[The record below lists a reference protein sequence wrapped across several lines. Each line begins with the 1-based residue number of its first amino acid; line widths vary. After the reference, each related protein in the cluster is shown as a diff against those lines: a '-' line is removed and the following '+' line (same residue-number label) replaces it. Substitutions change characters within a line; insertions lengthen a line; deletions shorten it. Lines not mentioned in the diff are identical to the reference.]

1 LDGAK
6 GAVAGAKV
14 QHAADRTDDTGGG
27 GDESEQAGRFGLGE
41 QGLQLGGTAGGL
53 MAEDADQ
60 PATAAGEWVGEWV
73 GLAGAAVAG
82 PAWFGQAAGGEA
94 GHQALEAASRAIDAA
109 PERHHQGDEAR
120 FADEAA
126 GEMAASM
133 RKMMPRRRA
142 NSGA

>member
-6 GAVAGAKV
+6 GAVAGAGV
-14 QHAADRTDDTGGG
+14 QHATERTDDTGGG

-41 QGLQLGGTAGGL
+41 QGLQLGGTTGGL

-60 PATAAGEWVGEWV
+60 PATATGEWV
-73 GLAGAAVAG
+73 GLAGAAMAG

-94 GHQALEAASRAIDAA
+94 GHQALEADGRAIDAA
-109 PERHHQGDEAR
+109 PERHDQGDEAR

-126 GEMAASM
+126 GDDGGQQAQDDAEAA
-133 RKMMPRRRA
+133 REL
-142 NSGA
+142 GGVG